1 MFRVILYDI
10 KLYSSLFIIIK
21 IFYVIIFSFGK
32 DNIFYIDF
40 LVCEFFILSVRLWLI
55 RVLND

>member
-40 LVCEFFILSVRLWLI
+40 LVCEFFILSV
-55 RVLND
+55 DFD